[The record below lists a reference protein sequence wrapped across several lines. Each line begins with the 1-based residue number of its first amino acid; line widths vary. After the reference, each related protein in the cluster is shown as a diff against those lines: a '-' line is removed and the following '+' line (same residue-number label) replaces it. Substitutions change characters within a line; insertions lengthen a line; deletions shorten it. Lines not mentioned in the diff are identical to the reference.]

1 MQGLFSYITSMKLS
15 IHALELDK
23 EVLPMYLQ
31 GQLYDFRIDFETKQL
46 TATLEGSGK
55 KINVMDLTDII
66 AVDTQP
72 TIELNTAEI
81 ILKY

>member
-1 MQGLFSYITSMKLS
+1 MKLS

-31 GQLYDFRIDFETKQL
+31 GHLYDFRTDFETKQL
-46 TATLEGSGK
+46 TATLEGSGQ
-55 KINVMDLTDII
+55 KIDVMDLSNII
-66 AVDTQP
+66 VGSIQP

-81 ILKY
+81 VLKY

>member
-1 MQGLFSYITSMKLS
+1 MKLS

-31 GQLYDFRIDFETKQL
+31 GHLYDFRIDFETKQL
-46 TATLEGSGK
+46 TATLEGSGQ
-55 KINVMDLTDII
+55 KIDVMDLSNII
-66 AVDTQP
+66 VGSIQP

-81 ILKY
+81 VLMY

>member
-1 MQGLFSYITSMKLS
+1 MKLS

-72 TIELNTAEI
+72 TIELNTGEI
-81 ILKY
+81 ILNY

>member
-1 MQGLFSYITSMKLS
+1 MKLS

-31 GQLYDFRIDFETKQL
+31 GHLYDFRIDFETKQL
-46 TATLEGSGK
+46 TATLEGSGQ
-55 KINVMDLTDII
+55 KIDVMDLSNII
-66 AVDTQP
+66 VGSIQP

-81 ILKY
+81 VLKY

>member
-1 MQGLFSYITSMKLS
+1 MQGLFSYIMSMKLS

-31 GQLYDFRIDFETKQL
+31 GHLYDFRIDFETKTL
-46 TATLEGSGK
+46 TATLEGSGQ
-55 KINVMDLTDII
+55 KIDVMDLSNILT
-66 AVDTQP
+66 ADTQP